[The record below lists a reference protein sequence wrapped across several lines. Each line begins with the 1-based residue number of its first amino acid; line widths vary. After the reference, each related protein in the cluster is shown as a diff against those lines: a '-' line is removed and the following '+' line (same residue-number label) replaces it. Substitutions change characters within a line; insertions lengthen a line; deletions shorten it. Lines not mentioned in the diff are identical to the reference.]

1 MKKTTLIC
9 TLILVS
15 LLSGCASN
23 NASQPVSSQDTSA
36 SLVTS
41 SAPETTTESKVETP
55 SETENPGDV
64 SQSETSSE
72 NEAPKVFEPQMYQ
85 DKSFWEQFGDVS
97 YDDKTISFK
106 NDFDSLRLCKDESI
120 GDEISERIVKQWK
133 FSNIV
138 DFPSGYFAIKDADKI
153 SNSKDFEEFEKNYLI
168 DGKYYPTNPDYF
180 GFTDMK
186 GFYDKAC
193 ELYTGF
199 DYDNFTSFIPEYYA
213 EVDGKLCVTSDRLGE
228 RGSDA
233 RLIDPLQAKLLL
245 IYDGDNDDSIICI
258 AANPVYDEVTFKEI
272 IDYKFC
278 AYRYVK
284 TDDGI
289 RCKVKSTIAKFGTED
304 SFNCSNLY
312 EL

>member
-1 MKKTTLIC
+1 MI
-9 TLILVS
+9 
-15 LLSGCASN
+15 
-23 NASQPVSSQDTSA
+23 
-36 SLVTS
+36 
-41 SAPETTTESKVETP
+41 E
-55 SETENPGDV
+55 
-64 SQSETSSE
+64 
-72 NEAPKVFEPQMYQ
+72 
-85 DKSFWEQFGDVS
+85 
-97 YDDKTISFK
+97 
-106 NDFDSLRLCKDESI
+106 
-120 GDEISERIVKQWK
+120 
-133 FSNIV
+133 
-138 DFPSGYFAIKDADKI
+138 
-153 SNSKDFEEFEKNYLI
+153 
-168 DGKYYPTNPDYF
+168 GKYYPTNPDYF

-278 AYRYVK
+278 GYRYVK
-284 TDDGI
+284 TDDGL

>member
-23 NASQPVSSQDTSA
+23 TVSKPVSSQDTS
-36 SLVTS
+36 VTS
-41 SAPETTTESKVETP
+41 SASESTTESKAETP
-55 SETENPGDV
+55 SETENSGDV

-106 NDFDSLRLCKDESI
+106 NDFDSLRLCNDESI
-120 GDEISERIVKQWK
+120 GDEIGKRIVKQWR

-168 DGKYYPTNPDYF
+168 EGKYYPTNPDYF

-193 ELYTGF
+193 EL
-199 DYDNFTSFIPEYYA
+199 
-213 EVDGKLCVTSDRLGE
+213 
-228 RGSDA
+228 
-233 RLIDPLQAKLLL
+233 
-245 IYDGDNDDSIICI
+245 
-258 AANPVYDEVTFKEI
+258 
-272 IDYKFC
+272 
-278 AYRYVK
+278 
-284 TDDGI
+284 
-289 RCKVKSTIAKFGTED
+289 
-304 SFNCSNLY
+304 
-312 EL
+312 

>member
-1 MKKTTLIC
+1 MFVDL
-9 TLILVS
+9 
-15 LLSGCASN
+15 
-23 NASQPVSSQDTSA
+23 
-36 SLVTS
+36 
-41 SAPETTTESKVETP
+41 
-55 SETENPGDV
+55 
-64 SQSETSSE
+64 
-72 NEAPKVFEPQMYQ
+72 F
-85 DKSFWEQFGDVS
+85 
-97 YDDKTISFK
+97 
-106 NDFDSLRLCKDESI
+106 DFDDAFAHGLQQTDIQKVMEQNRIELNQQLPNYSQ
-120 GDEISERIVKQWK
+120 ISK
-133 FSNIV
+133 
-138 DFPSGYFAIKDADKI
+138 IKI
-153 SNSKDFEEFEKNYLI
+153 HFEEFEKNYLI

-284 TDDGI
+284 TDDGL

>member
-120 GDEISERIVKQWK
+120 GD
-133 FSNIV
+133 
-138 DFPSGYFAIKDADKI
+138 
-153 SNSKDFEEFEKNYLI
+153 
-168 DGKYYPTNPDYF
+168 
-180 GFTDMK
+180 
-186 GFYDKAC
+186 
-193 ELYTGF
+193 
-199 DYDNFTSFIPEYYA
+199 
-213 EVDGKLCVTSDRLGE
+213 
-228 RGSDA
+228 
-233 RLIDPLQAKLLL
+233 
-245 IYDGDNDDSIICI
+245 
-258 AANPVYDEVTFKEI
+258 
-272 IDYKFC
+272 
-278 AYRYVK
+278 
-284 TDDGI
+284 
-289 RCKVKSTIAKFGTED
+289 
-304 SFNCSNLY
+304 
-312 EL
+312 

>member
-1 MKKTTLIC
+1 
-9 TLILVS
+9 
-15 LLSGCASN
+15 
-23 NASQPVSSQDTSA
+23 
-36 SLVTS
+36 
-41 SAPETTTESKVETP
+41 
-55 SETENPGDV
+55 
-64 SQSETSSE
+64 
-72 NEAPKVFEPQMYQ
+72 
-85 DKSFWEQFGDVS
+85 
-97 YDDKTISFK
+97 
-106 NDFDSLRLCKDESI
+106 
-120 GDEISERIVKQWK
+120 
-133 FSNIV
+133 
-138 DFPSGYFAIKDADKI
+138 
-153 SNSKDFEEFEKNYLI
+153 
-168 DGKYYPTNPDYF
+168 
-180 GFTDMK
+180 MK

-233 RLIDPLQAKLLL
+233 RSIDPLQAKLLL

-258 AANPVYDEVTFKEI
+258 AANPVYDEITFKEI

-284 TDDGI
+284 TDDGL